1 MEFVTLDGEAPTRLS
16 AFGTLDG
23 WIGVGL
29 VNMETTGS
37 SLLRNLLIVG

>member
-29 VNMETTGS
+29 VNMETAG
-37 SLLRNLLIVG
+37 L